1 MTPSTELYHRL
12 AEEAFRAGRP
22 DVAGVLLRHST
33 RCLSGTPEQATE
45 YHRQTLSLLSA
56 GKSAEA
62 EALLLRAIELQPNK
76 AAWHEHLGI
85 ALAQQQRFLE
95 AANTL
100 RVSLRLNPTA
110 APVWNNLSRCYFD
123 AGNFVAAEAASVEAR
138 NLEPNNIEIH
148 VQYLRVLKSIESNDR
163 AAELAVDFAAQHP
176 DSAEAATAAGLCL
189 AELKKYAESIPY
201 FETAHRLQPNAPEV
215 VSNLAAA
222 YGKAKRWEE
231 CEGAARRAIA
241 LQPDHAAAW
250 GNLGNSLR
258 DQGKYDDA
266 VPALERALTLNPTDA
281 DAAGNLALTLATQ
294 GHHERALQWY
304 DNCLSLKPDHG
315 EMRFNRSLTY
325 LTLDDPR
332 GWPEYEARWQTETM
346 KASEPKLPIPK
357 WDGTPKPGKTI
368 FIVNEQGLGD
378 TIQFSRYANHL
389 RRMGFNVVLRPP
401 IELIDLFRES
411 FPQCNVMADTE
422 TTAHLYAAMMSLPG
436 LLKQRI
442 ADVDGTAYLKA
453 TAGTVAKWHAR
464 LADDRKLRVGL
475 VWQGNPKH
483 GGDRWRSIPL
493 NMFANLASVNGVSL
507 YAVQKGHGHE
517 QLTEGKFPI
526 VDLGAELTNFADTA
540 GLLKSLDLLI
550 SVDSAVV
557 HLAGALGVPTW
568 NLISFNNDWRWLKGR
583 TDTPWYKSMR
593 LFRQPKLQAW
603 EPVLAEVLVEL
614 RRTSSI
620 KANNSRS

>member
-1 MTPSTELYHRL
+1 MTPSAELYHRL

-33 RCLSGTPEQATE
+33 CCAAGTSDEATE
-45 YHRQTLSLLSA
+45 LHRQALQFISA
-56 GKSAEA
+56 GKPTEA
-62 EALLLRAIELQPNK
+62 ERLLLLAIELQPDN

-85 ALAQQQRFLE
+85 ALAQQRRFPE

-100 RVSLRLNPTA
+100 RVSLRLNPSA
-110 APVWNNLSRCYFD
+110 ALVWNNLSRCYFD

-138 NLEPNNIEIH
+138 TLEPNNVEIL
-148 VQYLRVLKSIESNDR
+148 VQHLRVLKSIEANER
-163 AAELAVDFAAQHP
+163 AAELAVDFAAKNP

-189 AELKKYAESIPY
+189 AELKKYDEAIVH
-201 FETAHRLQPNAPEV
+201 FERANQRQPNSPEIA
-215 VSNLAAA
+215 SNLAAA
-222 YGKAKRWEE
+222 YGKAKRWVE
-231 CEGAARRAIA
+231 CEVAARTAIA
-241 LQPDHAAAW
+241 LLPDHAGAW

-258 DQGKYDDA
+258 DQGNYDDA

-304 DNCLSLKPDHG
+304 DNCLSLKPDHS

-325 LTLDDPR
+325 MTLDDPR
-332 GWPEYEARWQTETM
+332 GWPEYEARWQTEAM

-357 WDGTPKPGKTI
+357 WDGTPKPGRTI

-378 TIQFSRYANHL
+378 TIQFSRYANDLHRL
-389 RRMGFNVVLRPP
+389 GFKVVLRPP
-401 IELIDLFRES
+401 VELIDLFQHS
-411 FPQCNVMADTE
+411 FPKCVIVTDAE
-422 TTAHLYAAMMSLPG
+422 TTAHTYAAMMSLPG

-442 ADVDGTAYLKA
+442 AEADGTPYLQA
-453 TAGTVAKWHAR
+453 PANAVAKWQAR
-464 LADDRKLRVGL
+464 LADNRKLRVGL

-493 NMFANLASVNGVSL
+493 NMFSNLATVSGVSL
-507 YAVQKGHGHE
+507 YSVQKGHGHE
-517 QLTEGKFPI
+517 QLAECGLPI
-526 VDLGAELTNFADTA
+526 IDLGPELTNFADTA
-540 GLLKSLDLLI
+540 GLLMSLDLLI

-568 NLISFNNDWRWLKGR
+568 NLVSFNNDWRWLKGR
-583 TDTPWYKSMR
+583 ADTPWYKSMR

-614 RRTSSI
+614 RRTASM
-620 KANNSRS
+620 KANSSRS